1 METLR
6 TILSEFI
13 VDLKAQKLRAF
24 LTMFGI
30 IWGTVAI
37 VVLVAFGVGFRKQT
51 VANMHGIGE
60 GLAIVWPGK
69 TTKPYAGYGIGR
81 PLSFVEED
89 TRLVVSQV
97 PNVSGIS
104 PEYGKRT
111 STRVGENILT
121 PLISGVN
128 VVYGTIRNIN
138 PEAGGRY
145 INTLDIEER
154 RRVAVIGDKV
164 KEFLFADQVAVGKTI
179 FIGRTPFIVIGVMQK
194 KTQPSSY
201 NSRDQDR
208 IFIPLTTFES
218 VYGSPYL
225 NNIIYQVRDPRLGE
239 ETAKQVREALSK
251 KYRFDPTDQNAV
263 WIWDTTDFDRLA
275 FYMFLGINIFLG
287 LIGSF
292 TLGVAGL
299 GVANIMFIVVQ
310 ERIKEIGVKRAVGAT
325 KINILFQFFS
335 ETFFIVFTGSAVG
348 FIISYG
354 IIAALSFLPIK
365 EYVGTPVLSIEVVL
379 VTIFVLITVGLLA
392 GLMPARRASN
402 LDVVDCL
409 RS

>member
-1 METLR
+1 METFR

-89 TRLVVSQV
+89 TKLVAAQV

-111 STRVGENILT
+111 VTRVGENILT

-128 VVYGTIRNIN
+128 VVYGDVRNIN

-145 INTLDIEER
+145 INTLDLQER
-154 RRVAVIGDKV
+154 RRVAVVGDKV
-164 KEFLFADQVAVGKTI
+164 KEFLFAEQNAVGKTI
-179 FIGRTPFIVIGVMQK
+179 FIGQTPFTVIGVMQK

-218 VYGSPYL
+218 VYGSVYL
-225 NNIIYQVRDPRLGE
+225 SNIIYQVKDPRLGE
-239 ETAKQVREALSK
+239 ETSKQVREALSK

-335 ETFFIVFTGSAVG
+335 ETFFIVFTGSVIG

-354 IIAALSFLPIK
+354 IIAALSLLPIK
-365 EYVGTPVLSIEVVL
+365 EYVGTPVLSIEVIVIT
-379 VTIFVLITVGLLA
+379 VFVLITVGLLS

-402 LDVVDCL
+402 LNVVECL
-409 RS
+409 RT

>member
-1 METLR
+1 METFR

-89 TRLVVSQV
+89 TKLVAAQV

-111 STRVGENILT
+111 VTRVGENILT

-128 VVYGTIRNIN
+128 VVYGDIRNIN

-145 INTLDIEER
+145 INTLDLQER
-154 RRVAVIGDKV
+154 RRVAVVGDKV
-164 KEFLFADQVAVGKTI
+164 KEFLFAEQNAVGKTI
-179 FIGRTPFIVIGVMQK
+179 FIGQTPFTVIGVMQK

-218 VYGSPYL
+218 VYGSVYL
-225 NNIIYQVRDPRLGE
+225 SNIIYQVKDPRLGE
-239 ETAKQVREALSK
+239 ETSKQVREALSK

-325 KINILFQFFS
+325 KVNILFQFFS
-335 ETFFIVFTGSAVG
+335 ETFFIVFTGSVIG

-354 IIAALSFLPIK
+354 IIAALSLLPIK
-365 EYVGTPVLSIEVVL
+365 EYVGTPVLSIEVIVIT
-379 VTIFVLITVGLLA
+379 VFVLITVGLLS

-402 LDVVDCL
+402 LNVVECL
-409 RS
+409 RT

>member
-1 METLR
+1 METFR
-6 TILSEFI
+6 TILSEYI

-51 VANMHGIGE
+51 IASMHGIGE

-81 PLSFVEED
+81 SLSFVEED
-89 TRLVVSQV
+89 TKLIIAQV

-104 PEYGKRT
+104 PEFGKRT
-111 STRVGENILT
+111 VTRVGENILT

-128 VVYGTIRNIN
+128 VVYGEIRNIN

-145 INTLDIEER
+145 INTLDLKER

-164 KEFLFADQVAVGKTI
+164 KEFLFADQNAVGKTI
-179 FIGRTPFIVIGVMQK
+179 FIGLTPFTVIGVMQK

-218 VYGSPYL
+218 VYGSVYL
-225 NNIIYQVRDPRLGE
+225 GNIIYQVKDPRLGE

-325 KINILFQFFS
+325 KVNILFQFFS
-335 ETFFIVFTGSAVG
+335 ETFFIVFTGSVIG

-354 IIAALSFLPIK
+354 IITALSLLPIK
-365 EYVGTPVLSIEVVL
+365 DYVGTPVLSMEVV
-379 VTIFVLITVGLLA
+379 VITVFVLITVGLLS

-402 LDVVDCL
+402 LDVVGCL
-409 RS
+409 RT